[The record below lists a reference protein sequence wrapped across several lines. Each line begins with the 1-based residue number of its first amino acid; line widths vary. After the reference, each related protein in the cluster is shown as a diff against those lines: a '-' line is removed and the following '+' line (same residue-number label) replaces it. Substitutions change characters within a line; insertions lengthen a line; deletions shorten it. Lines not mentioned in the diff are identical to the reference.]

1 MDIVPFQVEHLKRI
15 NLQSSQMDAFTRLG
29 DAEEAYLNASQ
40 YAFTALDG
48 DEVVACAG
56 IVDIWQ
62 GRGQAWALM
71 SNSIGVRFVKVHR
84 AVKRALDLYE
94 HRRVEMIVDADFAE
108 GLKWAELLGFKC
120 ETPDGMPGYYNDGRL
135 YKLFA
140 RVK

>member
-15 NLQSSQMDAFTRLG
+15 NLQSSQMDAFVRLG

-71 SNSIGVRFVKVHR
+71 SDSIGVRFVKVHR

-140 RVK
+140 RVR